1 MSDRLPILAPRWRGK
16 HSAAGLADADEHR
29 RHEGPWPWLLV
40 KGGALGSGRFTVIHQ
55 VTGRSIRLEATS
67 LAQAEA
73 QVELLNRQTLEIH
86 V

>member
-1 MSDRLPILAPRWRGK
+1 MTDRLPILAPRWRGK
-16 HSAAGLADADEHR
+16 HNASGAAGGDER
-29 RHEGPWPWLLV
+29 RHKDGLWPWLLV
-40 KGGALGSGRFTVIHQ
+40 KGGALGAGRFTVVHQ

-73 QVELLNRQTLEIH
+73 QVELLNRQTLEIR

>member
-1 MSDRLPILAPRWRGK
+1 
-16 HSAAGLADADEHR
+16 
-29 RHEGPWPWLLV
+29 
-40 KGGALGSGRFTVIHQ
+40 VIHQ